1 MGSLTNTASLNI
13 MKALF
18 PGATSGS
25 TSLTS
30 AASMSDSTALRI
42 YNRTTTDTNGIYS
55 ANSTGGGAVIHQMT
69 IITGSTSA
77 TGNPAPSPGLGD
89 GNVLANTLSS
99 SPSVNAGTLEF
110 ATFAK
115 YPPLSGSIG
124 GSVAMVASGAWSGW
138 TLSTV
143 GNKGQAANN
152 GSITFP
158 TFNGGTPI
166 HVWGWCISAIA
177 TAAGSPANPAS
188 LTAMVTGSPALP
200 TILAYGD
207 LSFARTVSQGDTPS
221 FTSGAVVLALD

>member
-30 AASMSDSTALRI
+30 ASTMSDSTALKI
-42 YNRTTTDTNGIYS
+42 YNRTPADTNGIYS
-55 ANSTGGGAVIHQMT
+55 ANSAGPVIHQMT
-69 IITGSTSA
+69 LITGSTSA

-99 SPSVNAGTLEF
+99 SPPVNAGTLEF
-110 ATFAK
+110 ATAVK

-143 GNKGQAANN
+143 GNKGQAASN

-177 TAAGSPANPAS
+177 TAAGTPANPAS
-188 LTAMVTGSPALP
+188 LTALVASSPTLP

>member
-30 AASMSDSTALRI
+30 ASSMSDSTALKI
-42 YNRTTTDTNGIYS
+42 YNRNLTDTNGIYS
-55 ANSTGGGAVIHQMT
+55 ANLGGPVIHQMT
-69 IITGSTSA
+69 LITGGTSA

-99 SPSVNAGTLEF
+99 SPGVNAGTLEF

-143 GNKGQAANN
+143 GNKGQAAND

-166 HVWGWCISAIA
+166 HIWGWCISAIA
-177 TAAGSPANPAS
+177 TAAGSPANPHS
-188 LTAMVTGSPALP
+188 LTALVTGSPTLP